1 MSQSCDTAGL
11 SSADGSGGPRVQF
24 LMTSCP
30 GPGSGLSIS
39 GGLCGKFLS
48 FFFFFKVEM
57 ECWLVWRLPVVAAW
71 VSERVCFQSLGS
83 FPRELSREIACLLS
97 STYEA
102 ASVYRAQRRPH
113 REREDRKTQGFVVG
127 QAQLCSPPGPG

>member
-1 MSQSCDTAGL
+1 MNWQTEFSHPISQKQ
-11 SSADGSGGPRVQF
+11 R
-24 LMTSCP
+24 
-30 GPGSGLSIS
+30 SI
-39 GGLCGKFLS
+39 KQR
-48 FFFFFKVEM
+48 
-57 ECWLVWRLPVVAAW
+57 VWRLPVVAAW

-102 ASVYRAQRRPH
+102 ASVDRAQRRPH

>member
-1 MSQSCDTAGL
+1 M
-11 SSADGSGGPRVQF
+11 VQF

-39 GGLCGKFLS
+39 GGLCGKFL
-48 FFFFFKVEM
+48 FFFLMVEM

-83 FPRELSREIACLLS
+83 FPRELSRETACLLS

-113 REREDRKTQGFVVG
+113 REREDGKTQGFGAG

>member
-1 MSQSCDTAGL
+1 M
-11 SSADGSGGPRVQF
+11 
-24 LMTSCP
+24 
-30 GPGSGLSIS
+30 
-39 GGLCGKFLS
+39 
-48 FFFFFKVEM
+48 VEM

>member
-1 MSQSCDTAGL
+1 M
-11 SSADGSGGPRVQF
+11 
-24 LMTSCP
+24 
-30 GPGSGLSIS
+30 
-39 GGLCGKFLS
+39 
-48 FFFFFKVEM
+48 
-57 ECWLVWRLPVVAAW
+57 VAAW